1 MTCER
6 SKTNQL
12 KHPPMKKTVS
22 LPRLSVV
29 SLVSYGDE
37 LASVLEKH
45 IEAPLLDND
54 RHHTFT
60 EAKAIYQKGY
70 MTSRRS
76 NVDLKKADA
85 NRDMAFLHLKHLVL
99 AGCYAADE
107 EVRVLAEKIKRL
119 IERFGISLNKK
130 RYIIESG
137 SLIGLIINIQKPEY
151 EQEVASL
158 NLQTAIRSLEVAQ
171 IAFENEDLNKVKEK
185 TDLKEILPPT
195 RSRKAY
201 EYAIRGLCEYIEAQ
215 VIVEPN
221 SSWSTVKRHVERIN
235 GQYTAQLKRSKTFRN
250 KRKAKNQ
257 KAV

>member
-22 LPRLSVV
+22 LTHQSVV

-37 LASVLEKH
+37 LASVMEKH
-45 IEAPLLDND
+45 IEVRFLDNN
-54 RHHTFT
+54 RYHTFT
-60 EAKAIYQKGY
+60 EARAVYQKGY
-70 MTSRRS
+70 TTSRRS

-107 EVRVLAEKIKRL
+107 EVRVLAEKIKHL

-137 SLIGLIINIQKPEY
+137 SLIGQLNRVNYQHTEARIRAGGSLVKPTNRH
-151 EQEVASL
+151 S
-158 NLQTAIRSLEVAQ
+158 I
-171 IAFENEDLNKVKEK
+171 
-185 TDLKEILPPT
+185 P
-195 RSRKAY
+195 
-201 EYAIRGLCEYIEAQ
+201 RGC
-215 VIVEPN
+215 PN
-221 SSWSTVKRHVERIN
+221 CV
-235 GQYTAQLKRSKTFRN
+235 
-250 KRKAKNQ
+250 
-257 KAV
+257 